1 MKLYY
6 PSGEKPDVIEDKYL
20 LPGSWIIVSGDRLMF
35 HSPDGAE
42 TWFTKELLG
51 QAIVLLNKTEEA

>member
-1 MKLYY
+1 MSIVWLILAALA
-6 PSGEKPDVIEDKYL
+6 GVAAIVVIVDMIRF
-20 LPGSWIIVSGDRLMF
+20 GRGDRLMF